1 MEWLVKASEE
11 YRSQLRQGPFFKSLS
26 RAERPNDLQWIH
38 QLIHQSREFTQA
50 LCLRYSLCH
59 DKRYQPVFAEHAL
72 EEADHPDQL
81 IAWMKEHGFLKGV
94 EPGAIPPT
102 QETANCIAFSWRSAL
117 HEPHDVQVVGLNL
130 LSEGVAFDFYSAVI
144 PVLDELKILS
154 GRYWKVHTDVD
165 QHHLTMGMDLC
176 EPVGP
181 EFGKGQTLQRR
192 AVAFGLALSPDAQ
205 LLGRRACRPAPSTAL
220 GGRSD
225 ERAIELPA

>member
-11 YRSQLRQGPFFKSLS
+11 YRSQLRKGPFFKSLA

-59 DKRYQPVFAEHAL
+59 DRRYQPVFAEHAL

-81 IAWMKEHGFLKGV
+81 ITWMKEHGFLKGAA
-94 EPGAIPPT
+94 PGAVAPT
-102 QETANCIAFSWRSAL
+102 QETANCTAFSWRSAL
-117 HEPHDVQVVGLNL
+117 REPHDVQVVGLNL

-144 PVLDELKILS
+144 PVLEKLKILS

-176 EPVGP
+176 EAVGP
-181 EFGKGQTLQRR
+181 NSEKGKRYSDVLWHSASLYHQMLSSWVGEHVAPLRR
-192 AVAFGLALSPDAQ
+192 LH
-205 LLGRRACRPAPSTAL
+205 
-220 GGRSD
+220 
-225 ERAIELPA
+225 